1 MVKSTYGLAVT
12 VVMPVYRE
20 EERHLRLAI
29 ESILDQTWKEFQF
42 IIILDD
48 SENMQLKNVITGYAE
63 NDSRISFYINEENK
77 GCPRSKDRG
86 IRLAETEYVAIMDAD
101 DVAKEDRLEKQMY
114 KITSEELDIV
124 AGCVRVIDHNG
135 NLLYCMDKLPLKHDD
150 ICKKMKVNNYMPHP
164 TWLLR
169 KEAYLSL
176 GGYTDMQG
184 CEDYDFLIRAI
195 KGKYKLGTVGDILL
209 DYRLST
215 GSVSRNNLY
224 KQYLMMQYLQ
234 DKYYTHKHNYQSYE
248 ELCEQ
253 KYTEQR
259 AEKYARASMHFE
271 NALTHNT
278 EHHYFKML
286 ISMFQV
292 IFCSRDYCIKIIRY
306 LGQNG

>member
-1 MVKSTYGLAVT
+1 MVKSKDQFVVT

-20 EERHLRLAI
+20 EEHHLRMAI
-29 ESILDQTWKEFQF
+29 ESILNQTWRAFRF

-48 SENMQLKNVITGYAE
+48 LENAKLKNVIIDYAQ

-77 GCPRSKDRG
+77 GCPRTKDRG

-101 DVAKEDRLEKQMY
+101 DIARKDRLEKQMY
-114 KITSEELDIV
+114 KITSEKLDIV

-135 NLLYCMDKLPLKHDD
+135 HLLYRMDKLPLEHND
-150 ICKKMKVNNYMPHP
+150 ICRKMKVNNCMPHP
-164 TWLLR
+164 TWLMR
-169 KEAYLSL
+169 KEVYITL
-176 GGYTDMQG
+176 GGYADIQG

-195 KGKYKLGTVGDILL
+195 KGEYKLGTVGDILL

-234 DKYYTHKHNYQSYE
+234 DKYYTHKYNYQSYE
-248 ELCEQ
+248 EIYER
-253 KYTEQR
+253 KYSEQR
-259 AEKYARASMHFE
+259 AQKYARASMHFE
-271 NALTHNT
+271 NALTYIAG
-278 EHHYFKML
+278 HHYIKMI
-286 ISMFQV
+286 ISMLRV
-292 IFCSRDYCIKIIRY
+292 IICSRDYCIKIIRY

>member
-1 MVKSTYGLAVT
+1 MAKSKDGLVVT

-29 ESILDQTWKEFQF
+29 ESILNQTWREFQF

-48 SENMQLKNVITGYAE
+48 LENTQLKKVIISYVE
-63 NDSRISFYINEENK
+63 NDSRIAFYINGKNM

-101 DVAKEDRLEKQMY
+101 DIAKEDRLEKQMC
-114 KITSEELDIV
+114 KITEEKLDIV
-124 AGCVRVIDHNG
+124 AGCVRVVDHNG
-135 NLLYCMDKLPLKHDD
+135 NLLYCMDKLPLEHND
-150 ICKKMKVNNYMPHP
+150 ICKKMKVNNCMPHP
-164 TWLLR
+164 TWLMR
-169 KEAYLSL
+169 KEVYISL
-176 GGYTDMQG
+176 GGYADIQG

-195 KGKYKLGTVGDILL
+195 KGKYKLGTVGDVLL

-234 DKYYTHKHNYQSYE
+234 DKYYTHKYNYQSYE
-248 ELCEQ
+248 EIYER
-253 KYTEQR
+253 KYSEQR
-259 AEKYARASMHFE
+259 AQKYSQASMYFE
-271 NALTHNT
+271 NVLTYKAGR
-278 EHHYFKML
+278 HYVKMI
-286 ISMFQV
+286 ISMIQV
-292 IFCSRDYCIKIIRY
+292 MICSREYCLKIIRY